1 MIQFCSLLFY
11 GQLIFVFFVDTFKV
25 SHNQKNCHSDH
36 PTNIPTMKKLKKRKK
51 IGLALGGGVVLGAAH
66 IGVLKAIEE
75 FDIKISY
82 LAGTSIGALI
92 AALHA
97 FGKTWEDIKT
107 MALELDWF
115 DISSLSISKYGL
127 LSNKNIG
134 EIIIKYLGEV
144 TFEDANIPLA
154 IVTTDIASGDKVILR
169 EGNIAKSVMASTC
182 IPGVFHPIDI
192 QGKLLVDGAI
202 VENVPTTT
210 VREMGAE
217 IVVGVDLNAKNRSK
231 KPENIVELLIN
242 AFDFTLM
249 NASKLQTE
257 DADIL
262 ITPDLSSFNLI
273 DRSQIP
279 DLIEKGYNDAKA
291 VLTKIVR

>member
-1 MIQFCSLLFY
+1 
-11 GQLIFVFFVDTFKV
+11 
-25 SHNQKNCHSDH
+25 
-36 PTNIPTMKKLKKRKK
+36 MKKLKKKKK

-82 LAGTSIGALI
+82 LAGTSIGAFI

-115 DISSLSISKYGL
+115 DMSSLSISKYGL

-134 EIIIKYLGEV
+134 EIIIENLGDV
-144 TFEDANIPLA
+144 TFEDASIPLA
-154 IVTTDIASGDKVILR
+154 IIATDITGGDKVVLT
-169 EGNIAKSVMASTC
+169 EGNVAKSVMASTC

-202 VENVPTTT
+202 VENVPTTS

-217 IVVGVDLNAKNRSK
+217 IVVGVDLNVKNRSK
-231 KPENIVELLIN
+231 KPENIVEVLIN

-257 DADIL
+257 GADIL
-262 ITPDLSSFNLI
+262 ITPDLSAFNPI
-273 DRSQIP
+273 DLSQVP
-279 DLIEKGYNDAKA
+279 DLIEKGYEDTK
-291 VLTKIVR
+291 VLFKKIVR

>member
-1 MIQFCSLLFY
+1 
-11 GQLIFVFFVDTFKV
+11 LIFIFFVDTFKV
-25 SHNQKNCHSDH
+25 SHNPKNCHSNR
-36 PTNIPTMKKLKKRKK
+36 PQKIPTMKKLKKKKK

-66 IGVLKAIEE
+66 IGVLKAVEE

-115 DISSLSISKYGL
+115 DMSSLSISKYGL

-134 EIIIKYLGEV
+134 AIIIENLGDI

-154 IVTTDIASGDKVILR
+154 IIATDITSGDKVVLT

-202 VENVPTTT
+202 VENVPTASI
-210 VREMGAE
+210 REMGAE
-217 IVVGVDLNAKNRSK
+217 IIVGVDLNVKNRCK
-231 KPENIVELLIN
+231 KPENIVEVLIN

-262 ITPDLSSFNLI
+262 ITPDLSAFNPI
-273 DRSQIP
+273 DLSQVP
-279 DLIEKGYNDAKA
+279 DLIEKGYEDTK
-291 VLTKIVR
+291 VLFKKIVR